1 MRVWWNACL
10 LLALGQE
17 RAYETPGIS
26 NADVAAA
33 VESNDPK
40 GALAA
45 LILAAPQEEMAPRT
59 VSAEWPGYRGG
70 ERASEWRCTA
80 TRVSALREKP
90 PRRSPLHPSVSVFAG
105 HPLDILTDTIMIYLG
120 WGAVRMSM

>member
-1 MRVWWNACL
+1 MVECVS
-10 LLALGQE
+10 LALGQE

-45 LILAAPQEEMAPRT
+45 LILAAPQEEVAPRT

-90 PRRSPLHPSVSVFAG
+90 PPPLPTPPFCECVCWPPS
-105 HPLDILTDTIMIYLG
+105 
-120 WGAVRMSM
+120 